1 MTPTVDLSQ
10 RVRVHPRMPVASVQG
25 ALALDL
31 RPQLDPPPVPVPAGR
46 ALPERASDA
55 SITDLPGP
63 AALDPWARRYLQAV
77 IDIVAGDRPA
87 AQLVRWTSPG
97 VMNDLTRRA
106 QLIARAGGHTP
117 GLGRIRG
124 SSAVRP
130 QLRSLRTCVVHRD
143 AAEVSAHVRYGE
155 RSRALA
161 ARFERRRARWV
172 CVALEFA

>member
-1 MTPTVDLSQ
+1 MTTAVDLSE
-10 RVRVHPRMPVASVQG
+10 RVRVHPRLPVASVQG

-31 RPQLDPPPVPVPAGR
+31 RQQLDPPPVSVLAEGAHPTRTHGATV
-46 ALPERASDA
+46 
-55 SITDLPGP
+55 TDLPRP
-63 AALDPWARRYLQAV
+63 AALDQWARRYLQAV

-87 AQLVRWTSPG
+87 AQLVRWTSPA

-130 QLRSLRTCVVHRD
+130 QLRSLRTCVVHPD